1 MSSLVGVQAG
11 SAVPASHLA
20 PETPPEFQALLSKVR
35 MLVPGLG
42 RTWAFPPSLAK
53 TQWVGSQRCR
63 RTVLGRIAHPSGPG
77 RQTPELP
84 RWLGAP
90 CVCTGK

>member
-11 SAVPASHLA
+11 SAAPASHLV
-20 PETPPEFQALLSKVR
+20 PETPPEFQALLSEVR

-42 RTWAFPPSLAK
+42 RTWAFLPSPAK

-63 RTVLGRIAHPSGPG
+63 LAVLGRIAHPSGSG
-77 RQTPELP
+77 WQTPEQP
-84 RWLGAP
+84 RWLRAP
-90 CVCTGK
+90 